1 MSFDRITTAGYH
13 TSSLFG
19 TVSDVELQQ
28 YAADVVARHETEKT
42 AVKKLAHFAA
52 DAEDFRTL
60 ADILGLD
67 LSLLKED

>member
-13 TSSLFG
+13 TSPLFG
-19 TVSDVELQQ
+19 VVSDAELEQ
-28 YAADVVARHETEKT
+28 YAADVVARHETEKA

-52 DAEDFRTL
+52 DAEDFRHL

-67 LSLLKED
+67 IALLTED